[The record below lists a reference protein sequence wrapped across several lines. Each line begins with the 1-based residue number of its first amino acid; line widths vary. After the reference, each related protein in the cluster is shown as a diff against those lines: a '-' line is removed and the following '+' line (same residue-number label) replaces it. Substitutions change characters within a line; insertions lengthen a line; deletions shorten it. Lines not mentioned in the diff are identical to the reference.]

1 MTGWTQVITHPL
13 GLAGFAL
20 FLVFGYLAKV
30 KRNDE
35 RRWISRAAVAAAV
48 VGLAG
53 GLIIAYAQ
61 ILKPTIPSVRSAAPP
76 VQQQTNQVQQ
86 STTGPGSPAVQ
97 GVQGDVTITVDQ
109 SSGEAKP
116 QKSAPKQP
124 PAKSK

>member
-1 MTGWTQVITHPL
+1 MTGWTQVVTHPL

-48 VGLAG
+48 AGLAG
-53 GLIIAYAQ
+53 GLIIAYVQ
-61 ILKPTIPSVRSAAPP
+61 SPKPVIPAARSDAAK

-86 STTGPGSPAVQ
+86 NTTGPGSPAVQ
-97 GVQGDVTITVDQ
+97 GVQGDVTITIDQ